1 MTYRFF
7 LFSDYLLYA
16 HLSLKKEYVV
26 HEQLSLTALQVSD
39 VDGDATCCSFYLS
52 HPVKSFVVVT
62 DSPHNKALWIRDI
75 KHAIDTCKKRETMAN
90 TGPLN
95 RRISMITRLESQQS
109 VQRLEQQNSMTYSS
123 PEQRSKQRR
132 YILMC

>member
-1 MTYRFF
+1 MFITLLFQVSRNGKAVTYRFF
-7 LFSDYLLYA
+7 LFSDNLLYA

-39 VDGDATCCSFYLS
+39 VEGDASCCSFYLS

-95 RRISMITRLESQQS
+95 RRISMITRL
-109 VQRLEQQNSMTYSS
+109 VKCCL
-123 PEQRSKQRR
+123 K
-132 YILMC
+132 YIHKFL